1 MNTCA
6 ALSSSLHHPTA
17 ARDFHGNVVTQ
28 RKLPGLLGQ
37 WAWLVDNN
45 LAMAAKV
52 SSHFPRKK
60 IQFLSVGE
68 QDNVGIDNDTFERR
82 DDFLTH

>member
-1 MNTCA
+1 M
-6 ALSSSLHHPTA
+6 
-17 ARDFHGNVVTQ
+17 
-28 RKLPGLLGQ
+28 LGQ